1 MVAAPVTHLTVEY
14 QPAALAIAV
23 PCPRLSWVPGRE
35 QSAYEIEVRAAGELV
50 AHTGR
55 VPSRECH
62 LVEVPDLRLRSD
74 TDYEWRV
81 RVWDTDG
88 AVSSWASARFG
99 SALLSADDWTAS
111 WVLPKAR
118 PTDIERWT
126 LLDWVTGRRPQQEAS
141 ERLVPV
147 QLLRQRFDLDAPVA
161 RARLYLTARGIYT
174 AELNGRRVGDEVLA
188 PGFDSYTSRLCVQCY
203 DVTDL
208 LGRGDNILGVALA
221 DGWWAGRIGLTGSSA
236 QFGATTGAIW
246 QLHIETQDGQ
256 RHRITSD
263 GDVVS
268 AEGPWPYADL
278 FIGERFDARLYDPAW
293 STPGFDDTT
302 WNPVETEP
310 ADPGVL
316 VPFAGE
322 PVRRVDELPALSV
335 APDPDGGWI
344 ADFGQV
350 VAGRVRITLRAPGE
364 GDTVTL
370 EHTET
375 LDADGRW
382 FENIEGINKE
392 QRDTYVAAGRPA
404 ETYEPSFTFHGFR
417 YLRVRG
423 IQAPPHLD
431 DLRAV
436 VLSSDLPQ
444 TGSLHLSDER
454 LDRLHRNVVW
464 SQRAN
469 FLSVPTDCPQRERAG
484 WAGDIQVFA
493 PAAANNALVAPFLTR
508 WLDNLR
514 ADQDSEGRIPILSPR
529 STYDDQLA
537 DTAEGFG
544 SIKAC
549 AGWSDAI
556 ALVPWVLYER
566 YGDRRVLADTLDAAL
581 HWIDHQRGSAAELPE
596 RLRDTALTPEQH
608 TRQALLY
615 NAGEHFGDWLT
626 PSTLEG
632 RPLHEAIGI
641 APKLTAELIAPMFQ
655 AQTLTVTA
663 RSAAAL
669 GRTALAAR
677 LRDEAAHVR
686 AAFAAEY
693 VDAEGRLPV
702 ALQGPYVLALAF
714 DMVPAAQ
721 RPLLVDHLVH
731 LITER
736 GERLDTGFLSVPYLL
751 DVLWDAG
758 HADLARRLLWQD
770 TCPSWLYEVD
780 RGATTIWEAWDAIT
794 PDGTVRAVS
803 FNHYA
808 FGCVDDVLYRRIAG
822 IRATAPGYRSAVLEP
837 DLTGPLDHAD
847 AEVWTP
853 YGPLRVDW
861 TVTSGV
867 AAIHTEI
874 PHGVDAV
881 LVAAGRSVQLAPGTH
896 YLHISLPAQE
906 HGKK

>member
-1 MVAAPVTHLTVEY
+1 MFAVPVTHLTVEY
-14 QPAALAIAV
+14 QPRALAVAV
-23 PCPRLSWVPGRE
+23 PRPRLSWVPGRP
-35 QSAYEIEVRAAGELV
+35 QSAYEIAVFAGGVRVTG
-50 AHTGR
+50 TGR
-55 VPSRECH
+55 VPGRESH
-62 LVEVPDLRLRSD
+62 LVEVPGLRLRSD

-81 RVWDTDG
+81 RVWDEAG
-88 AVSSWASARFG
+88 SVSDWASARFG
-99 SALLSADDWTAS
+99 TALLSANDWTAE

-118 PTDIERWT
+118 PTEIERWT
-126 LLDWVTGRRPQQEAS
+126 MLDWIRGRRPERGVT

-147 QLLRQRFDLDAPVA
+147 RLLRQRFALDAPVA
-161 RARLYLTARGIYT
+161 RARLFMTARGVYT
-174 AELNGRRVGDEVLA
+174 AELNGTGVGDEVLA
-188 PGFDSYTSRLCVQCY
+188 PGFDSYDSRLSVQCY
-203 DVTDL
+203 DVTAQ
-208 LGRGDNILGVALA
+208 LGRGDNVLGVALA

-236 QFGATTGAIW
+236 QFGDTTSAIW
-246 QLHIETQDGQ
+246 QLHVETVDGR
-256 RHRITSD
+256 RHRFVS
-263 GDVVS
+263 GADVVS

-278 FIGERFDARLYDPAW
+278 FIGECFDARLHDPAW

-322 PVRRVDELPALSV
+322 PVRRVHELSAVSV
-335 APDPDGGWI
+335 LADPDGGWI

-350 VAGRVRITLRAPGE
+350 VAGRVRLTLRAPGE
-364 GDTVTL
+364 GATVTL

-375 LDADGRW
+375 LDADGHW
-382 FENIEGINKE
+382 FENVEGINKE
-392 QRDTYVAAGRPA
+392 QRDTYVAAGRPT
-404 ETYEPSFTFHGFR
+404 ESWEPSFTYHGFR
-417 YLRVRG
+417 YVRLRG
-423 IQAPPHLD
+423 TTAPPGPD

-444 TGSLHLSDER
+444 TGTLRLSDGR

-484 WAGDIQVFA
+484 WTGDIQVFA
-493 PAAANNALVAPFLTR
+493 PAATNNALVAPFLTR

-514 ADQDSEGRIPILSPR
+514 ADQDADGRIPIISPR
-529 STYDDQLA
+529 SAYDDQLA
-537 DTAEGFG
+537 EQAAGFG

-556 ALVPWVLYER
+556 ALVPWTLYER
-566 YGDRRVLADTLDAAL
+566 YGDRRVLQDNLGAAL
-581 HWIDHQRGSAAELPE
+581 RWIDHQRARAAELPE
-596 RLRDTALTPEQH
+596 RLRDVPLSPERRH
-608 TRQALLY
+608 RQALLY

-641 APKLTAELIAPMFQ
+641 APKLTAELVAPMFQ

-669 GRTALAAR
+669 GQTALAER
-677 LRDEAAHVR
+677 LRAEAASVR
-686 AAFAAEY
+686 AAFTAEY
-693 VDAEGRLPV
+693 VGPDGRLPV
-702 ALQGPYVLALAF
+702 ELQGPYVLALAF
-714 DMVPAAQ
+714 DMVPPAL
-721 RPLLVDHLVH
+721 RPKLVGRLVR
-731 LITER
+731 LISER
-736 GERLDTGFLSVPYLL
+736 GERLDTGFLSVPHLL
-751 DVLWDAG
+751 DVLWEAG
-758 HADLARRLLWQD
+758 HAGLVRRLLWQD
-770 TCPSWLYEVD
+770 QYPSWLYEVD
-780 RGATTIWEAWDAIT
+780 RGATTVWEAWDAVA

-808 FGCVDDVLYRRIAG
+808 SGCVDDFLYRRIAG
-822 IRATAPGYRSAVLEP
+822 IQPTAPGFRSVTLEP

-861 TVTSGV
+861 TVTRGT
-867 AAIHTEI
+867 AAVHAEV
-874 PHGVDAV
+874 PYGVDAV
-881 LVAAGRSVQLAPGTH
+881 LVAAGRSTALHPGTH
-896 YLHISLPAQE
+896 SLRITLPTRE
-906 HGKK
+906 PGRP